1 MLTLKPRIF
10 FMCRRFLL
18 FILLINWG
26 TLLFS
31 QSEKGNFE
39 NYPLFPDCNEV
50 LASQQPSCFKA
61 TLIDFILD
69 DFKTPLTLVDKNYQ
83 GEIVIFFEVDPQ
95 GDFKVLNV
103 QTAYDE
109 LREEVMRVF
118 DSLPQIKPGSYNAR
132 PTYMQFTMPIKIP
145 LERNKRGDMNSITDN
160 SIKIAEPALDEY
172 DALQTQAYHDNE
184 YTSQL
189 YIPFSHQVYSRFD
202 AQLNAVG
209 TNNHTAIKPFIYA
222 EVNTYYDF
230 KEKKE
235 ALLKDK
241 NSWWGRK
248 FWNEHMVTLQGED
261 YWFTLDPAAD
271 LMLGK
276 ETAKNEDQNFTYN
289 NTRAVV
295 IQGGLGKKLNF
306 YTAFYES
313 QGSFAGY
320 FNRFARS
327 IKPDGGNPAIVPGR
341 GVAKLSRAGDFDYPI
356 AEGYLSYTPSTFF
369 NIQFGNSKN
378 FIGDGYRSLL
388 LSDNASPYP
397 FFKLNTMFW
406 KIKYTN
412 TFMSLRDVR
421 PEVTADGSFRT
432 KYMVNHYLSIN
443 ATKRLNIGLFENVIW
458 DDENDRGVDLNYL
471 NPIIFYRAIEFST
484 GSRGGNA
491 LIGLS
496 AKYKFSSLFN
506 AYAQVIIDE
515 FSTDAITGKNKSYKN
530 KQGVQL
536 GFKYYDAF
544 SVKNLQL
551 QMEFNQVRPY
561 VYSNNEV
568 RLNYGHNNQSMAHLW
583 GASFRELIGIAR
595 YERERWYGTAKLI
608 YGKRGFEPFGESDID
623 YGASIYS
630 NDEKRPSDNGITIGQ
645 GNLSHS
651 FYGSLELGY
660 LLNPATNLKL
670 YASAMYRNL
679 TTTLPDPM
687 NLEEQT
693 LWVNLGFRTDLFN
706 WYFDY

>member
-1 MLTLKPRIF
+1 MR
-10 FMCRRFLL
+10 RRFLL
-18 FILLINWG
+18 FILFLHLG
-26 TLLFS
+26 AFLFS
-31 QSEKGNFE
+31 QSGSTTYE
-39 NYPLFPDCNEV
+39 NYPVFPDCQSV
-50 LASQQPSCFKA
+50 DAAALPSCFNN
-61 TLIDFILD
+61 TLINFILNN
-69 DFKTPLTLVDKNYQ
+69 FETPEKVVSHNYQ
-83 GEIVIFFEVDPQ
+83 GEMTVLFEVDRN
-95 GDFKVLNV
+95 GNFKVLNV
-103 QTAYDE
+103 QAAYDE
-109 LREEVMRVF
+109 LRIEMLRVF
-118 DSLPQIKPGSYNAR
+118 DSLPQIEPASYNAR
-132 PTYMQFTMPIKIP
+132 PIYMQFSMPVKIP
-145 LERNKRGDMNSITDN
+145 LERNRAGGMASKPEKTVEVVDP
-160 SIKIAEPALDEY
+160 IKDEY
-172 DALQTQAYHDNE
+172 DAVQTTAYHDNE

-202 AQLNAVG
+202 EEINAVG
-209 TNNHTAIKPFIYA
+209 TNNHTAVKPFIFA
-222 EVNTYYDF
+222 DINKYYDF

-241 NSWWGRK
+241 TSWWGRK
-248 FWNEHMVTLQGED
+248 FWNEHMVTLQGKD
-261 YWFTLDPAAD
+261 YWLTLDPAAD

-276 ETAKNEDQNFTYN
+276 ETADNEDQNFTYN
-289 NTRAVV
+289 NTRAVMV
-295 IQGGLGKKLNF
+295 QGGLGKHLNF
-306 YTAFYES
+306 YTVLYES

-356 AEGYLSYTPSTFF
+356 AEGYISYTPSKFF

-397 FFKLNTMFW
+397 FFKLSTSFW

-421 PEVTADGSFRT
+421 PEVTADGSFKT

-496 AKYKFSSLFN
+496 AKYKFSDYFN

-515 FSTDAITGKNKSYKN
+515 FSTDAITGRTKSYKN

-544 SVKNLQL
+544 NIKNLQL
-551 QMEFNQVRPY
+551 QVEFNQVRPY

-568 RLNYGHNNQSMAHLW
+568 QLNYGHNNQSMAHLW
-583 GASFRELIGIAR
+583 GASFREIIGIAR
-595 YERERWYGTAKLI
+595 YERERWYGTAKFI
-608 YGKRGFEPFGESDID
+608 YGKRGFEPVGVDDID

-630 NDEKRPSDNGITIGQ
+630 NDEKRPSDNGIKIGA
-645 GNLSHS
+645 GNPATTV
-651 FYGSLELGY
+651 FGDLELGY

-670 YASAMYRNL
+670 YASIIYRDQNVE
-679 TTTLPDPM
+679 LPDPVH
-687 NLEEQT
+687 LTEQT
-693 LWVNLGFRTDLFN
+693 LWFNLGFRTDLFN

>member
-1 MLTLKPRIF
+1 MY
-10 FMCRRFLL
+10 RRFLL
-18 FILLINWG
+18 FILFLQWG
-26 TLLFS
+26 AVLFS
-31 QSEKGNFE
+31 QSERNVYE
-39 NYPLFPDCNEV
+39 NYPEFPVCQNID
-50 LASQQPSCFKA
+50 AADAASCFNN
-61 TLIDFILD
+61 TLISFILD
-69 DFKTPLTLVDKNYQ
+69 NFEMPQAILDRNYH
-83 GEIVIFFEVDPQ
+83 GEMTVFFEVDRK
-95 GDFKVLNV
+95 GNFKVLNV
-103 QTAYDE
+103 QAAYDE
-109 LREEVMRVF
+109 LRTEMMQVF
-118 DSLPQIKPGSYNAR
+118 DSLPQIKPATYNAR
-132 PTYMQFTMPIKIP
+132 PTYMQFSMPVKIP
-145 LERNKRGDMNSITDN
+145 LERNKREESTPKTEKTFEAID
-160 SIKIAEPALDEY
+160 SIKNEFDTII
-172 DALQTQAYHDNE
+172 TTKYHDNE

-189 YIPFSHQVYSRFD
+189 YIPFSHQTYSRFD
-202 AQLNAVG
+202 AEINAVG
-209 TNNHTAIKPFIYA
+209 TNSHTAVKPFIYA
-222 EVNTYYDF
+222 EVNKYYNF
-230 KEKKE
+230 KAKKD
-235 ALLKDK
+235 AQLKDK
-241 NSWWGRK
+241 TSWWGRK
-248 FWNEHMVTLQGED
+248 FWNEHMVTLQGKD

-276 ETAKNEDQNFTYN
+276 ETAKNEEQNFTYN

-295 IQGGLGKKLNF
+295 VQGGLGKHLNF
-306 YTAFYES
+306 YTAYFES

-327 IKPDGGNPAIVPGR
+327 IKPDGGNPAIIPGR

-356 AEGYLSYTPSTFF
+356 AEAYLSYSPSKFF
-369 NIQFGNSKN
+369 NVQFGNGKN

-397 FFKLNTMFW
+397 FVKLSTNFW

-421 PEVTADGSFRT
+421 PEVTANGSFKT

-443 ATKRLNIGLFENVIW
+443 VSKRLNLGFFENVIW

-491 LIGLS
+491 IIGLS
-496 AKYKFSSLFN
+496 AKYKFSDYFN
-506 AYAQVIIDE
+506 AYAQIIIDE
-515 FSTDAITGKNKSYKN
+515 FSTDAITGRNKSYKN

-536 GFKYYDAF
+536 GFKYYNAF
-544 SVKNLQL
+544 KVKNLQL
-551 QMEFNQVRPY
+551 QLEFNQVRPY

-583 GASFRELIGIAR
+583 GASFREIIGIVR

-608 YGKRGFEPFGESDID
+608 YGKRGFEPFGVDDID

-630 NDEKRPSDNGITIGQ
+630 NDEKRPSDNGINIGA
-645 GNLSHS
+645 GNPSNSL
-651 FYGSLELGY
+651 FGSLELGY
-660 LLNPATNLKL
+660 LINPATNLKF
-670 YASAMYRNL
+670 YASAIYRNL
-679 TTTLPDPM
+679 STTLPDPV

-693 LWVNLGFRTDLFN
+693 VWFNLGFRTDLFN